1 MTNLINLGCGVSD
14 IHRRYAEIHK
24 ALFGVSSYRMI
35 LYALQGK
42 IRSVYSDYEHR
53 LDDLQGE
60 LAELERQIH
69 DVSDSDLPMRST
81 ADLYECLTKYTGTL
95 RQVIAE
101 LKSICSFFKNKDKA
115 YQDSSDADQSR
126 LNRDKVAYD
135 YSIRELERLGTK
147 LNKLFSG
154 F

>member
-42 IRSVYSDYEHR
+42 MSTVYSDYAHR
-53 LDDLQGE
+53 LGDLQAE

-69 DVSDSDLPMRST
+69 NISDSDLPMRSA
-81 ADLYECLTKYTGTL
+81 ADLYECLTEYTRTL
-95 RQVIAE
+95 HQVITE
-101 LKSICSFFKNKDKA
+101 LKSICGFFKNKDQSL
-115 YQDSSDADQSR
+115 QDSADGGQSR
-126 LNRDKVAYD
+126 LNQDKVAYD

-147 LNKLFSG
+147 LNKLFSS